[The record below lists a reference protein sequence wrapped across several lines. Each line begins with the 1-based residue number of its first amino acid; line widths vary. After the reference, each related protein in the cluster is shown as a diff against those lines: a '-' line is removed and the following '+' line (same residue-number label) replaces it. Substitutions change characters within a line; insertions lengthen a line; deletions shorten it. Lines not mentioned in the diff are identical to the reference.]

1 MASPGPELRNLRVG
15 ALRMVDPGLKNLRM
29 SAVTELSLLSCVAA
43 LAGGFALAAGD
54 LFFTVIF
61 SVMSG
66 LAFGHVL
73 RQRD

>member
-1 MASPGPELRNLRVG
+1 
-15 ALRMVDPGLKNLRM
+15 M
-29 SAVTELSLLSCVAA
+29 SAVTELSLLTCVAA

-73 RQRD
+73 RQRDK

>member
-1 MASPGPELRNLRVG
+1 
-15 ALRMVDPGLKNLRM
+15 M

-61 SVMSG
+61 CVMSG
-66 LAFGHVL
+66 IALGHL
-73 RQRD
+73 WRQRDK